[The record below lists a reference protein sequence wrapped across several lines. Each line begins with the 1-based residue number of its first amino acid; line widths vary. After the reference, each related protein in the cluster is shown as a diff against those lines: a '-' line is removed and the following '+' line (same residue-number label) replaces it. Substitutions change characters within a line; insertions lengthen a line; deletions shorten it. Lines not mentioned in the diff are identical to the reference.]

1 LKVPDGETG
10 VPCVAAVDCGTNS
23 TRLLIA
29 RADGV
34 TVDRRM
40 RITRLGEGV
49 DSSGELQPA
58 AISRTLAVLREY
70 GDAITS
76 AGASAVMVVATS
88 AIRDAVNSACFLQ
101 PAARVL
107 GTELR
112 VLSGLAEGQL
122 SYRGATSELPS
133 SLGPYLVVDLGGG
146 STELVC
152 GGARGGGAPVE
163 SVEAPESVEA
173 AKSAEAPESVEAPG
187 SVEVVSLDVGCVRV
201 TERFLGSDPPSQA
214 ELEAAR
220 SYVARLVRTAAVE
233 HPAFVAATRVE
244 AELPG
249 YGVDVALP
257 GARAFGTPGA
267 VHARRLVGLAGTVSA
282 LTMLSLG
289 LESYDRTAVH
299 HAHLTR
305 DEVSRLSG
313 VLATEDVST
322 RRSRRGMEH
331 DRADVIVGGAVV
343 LLTIMEMLGYDDL
356 IVSESDILDGMVAEL
371 LAG

>member
-1 LKVPDGETG
+1 MPGEAAA
-10 VPCVAAVDCGTNS
+10 PCVAAVDCGTNS

-34 TVDRRM
+34 TLDRRM
-40 RITRLGEGV
+40 RITRLGAGV

-70 GDAITS
+70 GEAITA
-76 AGASAVMVVATS
+76 AGASAVMGVATS
-88 AIRDAVNSACFLQ
+88 AIRDAVNSASFLQ
-101 PAARVL
+101 PAAKLL

-133 SLGPYLVVDLGGG
+133 SRGPYLVVDLGGG

-152 GGARGGGAPVE
+152 GTGDGA
-163 SVEAPESVEA
+163 A
-173 AKSAEAPESVEAPG
+173 A
-187 SVEVVSLDVGCVRV
+187 EVVSLDVGCVRV
-201 TERFLGSDPPSQA
+201 TERFLGSDPPARA
-214 ELEAAR
+214 ELEAAQ
-220 SYVARLVRTAAVE
+220 SYVAGLVQIVALE
-233 HPAFVAATRVE
+233 HPAFVAEARV
-244 AELPG
+244 AAGLPG
-249 YGVDVALP
+249 GSLDVVLP
-257 GARAFGTPGA
+257 GARGVGTPRG

-289 LESYDRTAVH
+289 LESYDRGSVH

-305 DEVSRLSG
+305 DEVSRLAG
-313 VLATEDVST
+313 ILATEDVAT

-331 DRADVIVGGAVV
+331 DRADVIVGGTVV
-343 LLTIMEMLGYDDL
+343 LLTIMEVLGYEEL